1 MKVGKMKTFLLA
13 IAAMIF
19 ATGAFAQ
26 SGYTIRAG
34 DTLSIEVLE
43 DSTLNRS
50 VLVLP
55 DGTISFPFAGTIS
68 AAGRTTDA
76 VDAAITAGIGSNFAS
91 EPNVFVT
98 VESLNPT
105 ARTTTTTGTGGS
117 MRIYMMGEITTPGE
131 KRLRR
136 GTTLIQALAETGG
149 FTNFAAKK
157 RIVLRRTDRRTGK
170 QSVRTINYKAIADGA
185 AIGQDVVLRDGDV
198 IIVPERRL
206 FE

>member
-1 MKVGKMKTFLLA
+1 MKVGKMKTFLFA

-19 ATGAFAQ
+19 ATSAFAQ

-43 DSTLNRS
+43 DATLNRS

-55 DGTISFPFAGTIS
+55 DGTISFPFAGTVQ
-68 AAGRTTDA
+68 AAGRTTAA
-76 VDAAITAGIGSNFAS
+76 VDSAITAGIGSNFAS

-105 ARTTTTTGTGGS
+105 AATRSTGTGGT
-117 MRIYMMGEITTPGE
+117 MRIYLMGEIATPGE
-131 KRLRR
+131 KRMRR